1 MWGRGGLRV
10 ILGGVVC
17 SCAEK
22 FQITNPK
29 SQINPKLQITNYK
42 RARLRRVGRPGDRPS
57 QLACLVRAGESL
69 SAGIGM
75 KTVDKHI
82 LCEWMSFLGIVVLA
96 MLGLLL
102 IQVMIDNFR
111 ELSDN
116 GASALDMV
124 IYFAIT
130 IPSFLSF
137 VLPVVVLVSLLYVL
151 GKLHRANE
159 ITAMRAAG
167 LGFGRITRS
176 IWVVGV
182 LLCGLMWY
190 LNASVVPWSVE
201 ASHALLEDIAFRH
214 EARTA
219 QDSGAI
225 GVTRLV
231 TFNNEPYRRLWF
243 MNRYSR
249 WTQRGY
255 GVTVSEFTLRGQE
268 NLRLYAREAWFDK
281 QKGYWVFRDGR
292 ESLFNPDTGEVTLS
306 KLFAEKAV
314 TYYGEDPAL
323 MLSFDVKPVDLSF
336 FRLREIMNYFAEQ
349 DSPKLKIYA
358 MRYYG
363 ILAQTLAP
371 LIVILIAIP
380 FSLTGVR
387 VNPAVGVSKS
397 LGLFVVYYALSNVA
411 ESLGQQGMIAPMLA
425 ACLPGLALFC
435 AGGWFY
441 ARMR

>member
-1 MWGRGGLRV
+1 MFCVL
-10 ILGGVVC
+10 
-17 SCAEK
+17 
-22 FQITNPK
+22 F
-29 SQINPKLQITNYK
+29 
-42 RARLRRVGRPGDRPS
+42 
-57 QLACLVRAGESL
+57 LAACVVRAGKSL
-69 SAGIGM
+69 SAGL

-82 LCEWMSFLGIVVLA
+82 LREWISFLGIVVMA

-102 IQVMIDNFR
+102 IQVMIDSFR

-116 GASALDMV
+116 GASVADMV
-124 IYFAIT
+124 MYFAIT
-130 IPSFLSF
+130 IPTFLSF
-137 VLPVVVLVSLLYVL
+137 VLPIVVLISLLYVL

-167 LGFGRITRS
+167 LGFGRITRG
-176 IWVVGV
+176 IWIAGV

-201 ASHALLEDIAFRH
+201 ASQALLEDIALRH
-214 EARTA
+214 EAKA
-219 QDSGAI
+219 APGQDAGSI
-225 GVTRLV
+225 GVTRTV
-231 TFNNEPYRRLWF
+231 TFDNDREGRVWF

-255 GVTVSEFTLRGQE
+255 GVTVSEFTLRRQE
-268 NLRLYAREAWFDK
+268 KLRLYAREAWFDK
-281 QKGYWVFRDGR
+281 VKGCWMFRDGR
-292 ESLFNPDTGEVTLS
+292 ESWLDPETGEVTHS
-306 KLFAEKAV
+306 SAFVEKTV
-314 TYYGEDPAL
+314 SYYRENPAL

-336 FRLREIMNYFAEQ
+336 FRLREIMDYFAEQ

-363 ILAQTLAP
+363 ILAQTFAP

-380 FSLTGVR
+380 FSVTGVR

-397 LGLFVVYYALSNVA
+397 LGLFVVYYALSNIA
-411 ESLGQQGMIAPMLA
+411 ESLGKQGMLAPMLA
-425 ACLPGLALFC
+425 ACLPGLVLLC
-435 AGGWFY
+435 VGGWFY

>member
-1 MWGRGGLRV
+1 MEF
-10 ILGGVVC
+10 
-17 SCAEK
+17 SAE
-22 FQITNPK
+22 
-29 SQINPKLQITNYK
+29 
-42 RARLRRVGRPGDRPS
+42 RA
-57 QLACLVRAGESL
+57 L
-69 SAGIGM
+69 SAGL

-82 LCEWMSFLGIVVLA
+82 LREWISFLGIVVMA

-102 IQVMIDNFR
+102 IQVMIDSFR

-116 GASALDMV
+116 GASVADMV
-124 IYFAIT
+124 MYFAVT

-137 VLPVVVLVSLLYVL
+137 VLPVVVLISLLYVL

-167 LGFGRITRS
+167 LGFGRITRG
-176 IWVVGV
+176 IWITGV
-182 LLCGLMWY
+182 LLCGLMWF

-201 ASHALLEDIAFRH
+201 ASHALLEDIALRH
-214 EARTA
+214 EAKAARDA
-219 QDSGAI
+219 GSI
-225 GVTRLV
+225 GVTRTV
-231 TFNNEPYRRLWF
+231 TFNNEREGRLWF

-268 NLRLYAREAWFDK
+268 KLRLYAREAWFDK
-281 QKGYWVFRDGR
+281 EKGCWIFRDGR
-292 ESLFNPDTGEVTLS
+292 ESWLNPDTGEVTQS
-306 KLFAEKAV
+306 PAFAEKAV
-314 TYYGEDPAL
+314 PYYKEDPAL

-380 FSLTGVR
+380 FSVTGVR

-397 LGLFVVYYALSNVA
+397 LGLFVGYYALSNVA
-411 ESLGQQGMIAPMLA
+411 ESLGKQDMLAPMLA
-425 ACLPGLALFC
+425 ACLPGLVLLC
-435 AGGWFY
+435 VGGWFY